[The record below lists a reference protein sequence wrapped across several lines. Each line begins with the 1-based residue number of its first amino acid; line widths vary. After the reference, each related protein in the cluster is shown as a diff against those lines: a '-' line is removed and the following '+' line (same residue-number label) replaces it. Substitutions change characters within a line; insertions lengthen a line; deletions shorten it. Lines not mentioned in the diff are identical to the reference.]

1 MILLKV
7 KAYQRTRCKNLVCL
21 VLILTTGNYPKVLT
35 VARIPV
41 QEAEWQEQLENP
53 MKANATME
61 GNCSTKLSNLL
72 EGHFIIYTTFLSSF
86 VFFCY
91 LIFPFPSLRIAKHKS
106 GFEPN

>member
-41 QEAEWQEQLENP
+41 QEAEWQE
-53 MKANATME
+53 
-61 GNCSTKLSNLL
+61 
-72 EGHFIIYTTFLSSF
+72 
-86 VFFCY
+86 
-91 LIFPFPSLRIAKHKS
+91 
-106 GFEPN
+106 